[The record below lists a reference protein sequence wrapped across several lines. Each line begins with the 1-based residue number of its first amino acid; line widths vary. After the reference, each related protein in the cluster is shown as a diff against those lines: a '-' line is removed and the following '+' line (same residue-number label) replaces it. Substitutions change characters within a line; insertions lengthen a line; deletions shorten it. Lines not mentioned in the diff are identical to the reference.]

1 MLKRFAGTWALP
13 LLAGL
18 LHALSI
24 ADPWT
29 GQAHGS
35 LQIVALALLVAS
47 LERSSSARQSALQAW
62 LFACAWLCGSFW
74 WLYISMHTYGGLP
87 APLAA
92 LAVLALA
99 GALSLYYAAAGWAY
113 RHWALDLQPAALRAV
128 VFAALWLAAELARG
142 TVFTGFGWGGSGYA
156 HVDGILAGYAPW
168 IGVYGIA
175 AVSAGLAAG
184 LAYLTLRNRAA
195 LSRQA
200 WSGVG
205 LWLLVFV
212 LPWWLNA
219 AVPQGASTGQ
229 LQVALLQGNIP
240 QDEKFQPGSGVPMA
254 LRWYYEQ
261 LQEVHGVTTLEGS
274 PAKQEPVLVVA
285 PETALPLLPQRLPEG
300 YWSSLETRYA
310 RGSQAAM
317 IGLPM
322 GDRHGGY
329 TNSAV
334 VLAHDAGSWRYD
346 KHHLVPFGE
355 FIPTGFKWFTQMMNI
370 PLGDFRRGPVGA
382 PSWAWQGQRLAP
394 NICYED
400 LYGDELAARFADA
413 EQAPTIL
420 VNLSNI
426 AWFGDSVAIDQHL
439 NISRMRALEFARP
452 FVRAT
457 NTGATAIIDHRG
469 QVVAT
474 VPRLTRAVL
483 RGSVEGRSGLTPY
496 ARWAAHLG
504 LWPYVLWVL
513 LVLGGAFCW
522 RQHLARKR
530 G

>member
-1 MLKRFAGTWALP
+1 MLKRFGGTWALP

-35 LQIVALALLVAS
+35 LQIVALAILVAG
-47 LERSSSARQSALQAW
+47 LERSTSARQSALQAW

-99 GALSLYYAAAGWAY
+99 AALSLYYAATGWAY
-113 RHWALDLQPAALRAV
+113 QRWGRPLASPALRAL

-156 HVDGILAGYAPW
+156 HVDGTLAGYAPW
-168 IGVYGIA
+168 VGVYGIS
-175 AVSAGLAAG
+175 AVAAGLAAG
-184 LAYLTLRNRAA
+184 LACLTLLNRTAF
-195 LSRQA
+195 SRMA
-200 WSGVG
+200 WSGCG
-205 LWLLVFV
+205 LWLTVFI

-219 AVPQGASTGQ
+219 AAPQGESTGK

-261 LQEVHGVTTLEGS
+261 LQEAHGS
-274 PAKQEPVLVVA
+274 AQEPVLVVA
-285 PETALPLLPQRLPEG
+285 PETALPLLPQQLPEG

-310 RGSQAAM
+310 RGTQATL

-334 VLAHDAGSWRYD
+334 ALAPDTGSWRYD

-370 PLGDFRRGPVGA
+370 PLGDFRSGPVRA
-382 PSWAWQGQRLAP
+382 ASWVWQGQRLAP

-400 LYGDELAARFADA
+400 LFGEELAARFADPA
-413 EQAPTIL
+413 QAPTVF

-483 RGSVEGRSGLTPY
+483 RSQVEGRSGLTPY
-496 ARWAAHLG
+496 ARWAAQLG
-504 LWPYVLWVL
+504 LWPYLVLIG
-513 LVLGGAFCW
+513 LVLGGAVVI
-522 RQHLARKR
+522 RRRAP
-530 G
+530 